1 MPRLKDVSGRVSV
14 DDVTHY
20 QDDLD
25 AGIDGGV
32 HDYGDRSALLP
43 SKAVVVHA
51 NYGVSYINEYLQYLN
66 GLGFGASEVIPV
78 NGEDTLFASIQHD
91 PETRKRILGLV
102 NEDGCRLDAFC
113 SYDPFAAFVSEMG
126 LDKGQVRSTLDL
138 NLVREL
144 DNKRRLRELDVE
156 LPGCQRFPE
165 HIVAE
170 TSDDVLAGMKLMLE
184 KHGAV
189 YLKADDLE
197 SGVGTLDFEGE
208 FSESNVRRH
217 LERYQDNGRAWII
230 EQSITDKFEGSVQ
243 WYITPE
249 DEALQKRFMS
259 RQYLKGPVHQGN
271 GIPHHHYDAFPSE
284 WSKRERRRL
293 ADRVWSMTKPFA
305 QWAKAQGYVGY
316 LGFDFAVDLETHQAF
331 LFEANAR
338 KTGATYPES
347 VRWQVE
353 ASGRLDEA
361 NVAMLNCHPDP
372 ALNHFQAIV
381 ERLEYHGLAMDPTKG
396 TGVIVANPRC
406 LIETDEPKCIL
417 LCVDKTLRAAENA
430 LKSAI
435 ACVK

>member
-1 MPRLKDVSGRVSV
+1 
-14 DDVTHY
+14 
-20 QDDLD
+20 
-25 AGIDGGV
+25 
-32 HDYGDRSALLP
+32 
-43 SKAVVVHA
+43 
-51 NYGVSYINEYLQYLN
+51 
-66 GLGFGASEVIPV
+66 
-78 NGEDTLFASIQHD
+78 
-91 PETRKRILGLV
+91 
-102 NEDGCRLDAFC
+102 
-113 SYDPFAAFVSEMG
+113 